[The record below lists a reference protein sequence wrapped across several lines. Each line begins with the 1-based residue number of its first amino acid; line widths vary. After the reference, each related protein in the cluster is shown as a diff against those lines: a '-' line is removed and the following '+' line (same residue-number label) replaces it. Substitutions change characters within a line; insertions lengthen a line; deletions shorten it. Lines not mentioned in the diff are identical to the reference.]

1 MTKIDARGKACP
13 IPVILSKKEVDS
25 GNRNFS
31 ILVDNQTAVENLKRF
46 GNSNGLELSISGTAP
61 DYEVVFQDGEVAAC
75 EHGCELMEEE
85 YNSWAVFVGKQGVG
99 DGDLELGAS
108 LLKMFFYT
116 LAQDKDIPTYILFMN
131 DGAKVPVTN
140 DQVVEQLI
148 ALKELGSD
156 ILVCGTCLDYYGIKD
171 QLQIGTVS
179 NMYDIASAMKS
190 VNKVIAL

>member
-1 MTKIDARGKACP
+1 MTKVDARGKACP
-13 IPVILSKKEVDS
+13 IPVILSKKEADR

-31 ILVDNQTAVENLKRF
+31 ILVDNDTAVENLKRF
-46 GNSNGLELSISGTAP
+46 GSSNGLELTVSGTAP
-61 DYEVVFQDGEVAAC
+61 DFEVVFRDAEVAEC
-75 EHGCELMEEE
+75 ENGCELMEED
-85 YNSWAVFVGKQGVG
+85 YTSWAVFVGKEGIG
-99 DGDLELGAS
+99 EGELELGAS

-131 DGAKVPVTN
+131 EGAKVLVTN
-140 DQVVEQLI
+140 DQIVEQLV

-156 ILVCGTCLDYYGIKD
+156 ILVCGACLDYYGIKD

-190 VNKVIAL
+190 VNKVITL